1 MRSAWALSAVLCAG
15 KRGRGQ
21 QQAQSDRPSERR
33 LLALAQQRAAAPA
46 RKLSPHELWTLGQ
59 TPRWQ
64 PKEEAKDP
72 SCENARETQKRETS
86 QNRETLLTARE
97 TSLSDR
103 ETSQSEETYFATNV
117 PITVRRDG
125 EGYAVSA
132 VHLGKL
138 AEHGLRADGLI
149 VVVPSFIDDV
159 PVVRIAS
166 EAFSRRFTSGAQVRL
181 LVVPDTVEV
190 VGSQAFNAVSAE
202 VVYLGAGVRTYD
214 RPRWT
219 WLCPTLGS
227 RRVATW

>member
-1 MRSAWALSAVLCAG
+1 MKHRY
-15 KRGRGQ
+15 
-21 QQAQSDRPSERR
+21 P
-33 LLALAQQRAAAPA
+33 
-46 RKLSPHELWTLGQ
+46 
-59 TPRWQ
+59 
-64 PKEEAKDP
+64 
-72 SCENARETQKRETS
+72 
-86 QNRETLLTARE
+86 
-97 TSLSDR
+97 DR

-202 VVYLGAGVRTYD
+202 VVYLGAGACARTT

-227 RRVATW
+227 RRARLATW